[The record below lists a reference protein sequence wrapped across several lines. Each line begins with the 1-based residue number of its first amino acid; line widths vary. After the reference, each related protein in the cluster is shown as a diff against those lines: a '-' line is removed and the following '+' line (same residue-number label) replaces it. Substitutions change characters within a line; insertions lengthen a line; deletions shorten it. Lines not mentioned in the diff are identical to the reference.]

1 MSTIKIFVS
10 SSFHESFE
18 LGFTCERQF
27 LKEAINSEDDLK
39 DNSLDN
45 GHPEASQGT
54 EEASLQRVGES
65 QLVVFLLG
73 RRYGTIRE
81 NGLSLT
87 HEEYNE
93 AVRLNKPK
101 LCYEFPI
108 NPSDEDYEAC
118 LEFRE
123 QIKKKDDCIV
133 LNIEDEIKKGNFSSV
148 FSEVVK
154 KKSAGEKQEPNEVEK
169 KDYALDLANKILH
182 DIIRQFKNTR
192 YRSFQSVPPIPE
204 DYFPRD
210 THIEA
215 IKEKLEKNKGVVVS
229 GMSGIGKT
237 TLSIILGNDNNLK
250 NDFKDGIYYLKMG
263 QDPDLED
270 KQNDLLSYLEN
281 SNSKGSLGEIIK
293 QDFADRKALL
303 ILDDVWVFEHFL
315 PFDITNQ
322 ETSSKIIITTRY
334 RGQRFRFSEYLIEQL
349 NEDES
354 LAMLKQKIG
363 WSTTD
368 SELETICKR
377 MSKKCGGLPL
387 AISAVARVLATDK
400 NLKRWQDVEND
411 FETILEKIP
420 ADEENR
426 TVYAS
431 FQLSLKHLEEELRDR
446 YFSLSILFN
455 KHSSFFE
462 SETLRVYWG
471 SNPWYILESL
481 KEASL
486 LTEQTS
492 QREQK
497 EYTLHDL
504 QKIFIQGQ
512 TTKQNL
518 TNYKKQFI
526 QNYQKKYAPDWHKI
540 PFYEQGSFYYNYL
553 EICKDLNEQSLAK
566 EISEDVLYNNAHISL
581 PIVQKIINFLGID
594 LKKEAPKILKTNSN
608 LSTVA
613 WSFSYLTSKEKKDF
627 ANVYLEKAIK
637 QDFEAVNSYIIT
649 QCFKEADEELRKDFI
664 NKYLLLDFDK
674 IDENIIR
681 VGFKFAEKDNQ
692 RTIDYADNYIKKKC
706 N

>member
-1 MSTIKIFVS
+1 MSAIKKIFVS

-18 LGFTCERQF
+18 FGFNDERKL
-27 LKEAINSEDDLK
+27 LKDKINGEDDLT
-39 DNSLDN
+39 DNSLDH

-54 EEASLQRVGES
+54 KEASLQRVGES

-108 NPSDEDYEAC
+108 HPSDEDHNAC

-192 YRSFQSVPPIPE
+192 YRSFQYVPPIPE

-210 THIEA
+210 KYITK
-215 IKEKLEKNKGVVVS
+215 IKTKLKENQIVS
-229 GMSGIGKT
+229 IFGMAGMGKT
-237 TLSIILGNDNNLK
+237 ILATMLGHDTDLRK
-250 NDFKDGIYYLKMG
+250 EFKDGIYYLRLDQK
-263 QDPDLED
+263 PNLEE
-270 KQNDLLSYLEN
+270 KQADLLLDLQNYNSEASYEKRILE
-281 SNSKGSLGEIIK
+281 E
-293 QDFADRKALL
+293 FANRKALL
-303 ILDDVWVFEHFL
+303 ILDDIWKEEDFL
-315 PFDITNQ
+315 PFRITKR
-322 ETSSKIIITTRY
+322 ETLSKILITTR
-334 RGQRFRFSEYLIEQL
+334 SESLLHLSTGRIKILEL
-349 NEDES
+349 EPAES

-387 AISAVARVLATDK
+387 AISALARVLATDK
-400 NLKRWQDVEND
+400 NLKRCQDVEND

-486 LTEQTS
+486 LTEQIS
-492 QREQK
+492 RKGQK
-497 EYTLHDL
+497 QYTLHDL
-504 QKIFIQGQ
+504 QKTFIKEK
-512 TTKQNL
+512 TKEQEL

-526 QNYQKKYAPDWHKI
+526 QNYQEKYAPDWYKI
-540 PFYEQGSFYYNYL
+540 PFYEQNNFYRNYL
-553 EICKDLNEQSLAK
+553 EICKDLNEQNLAK
-566 EISEDVLYNNAHISL
+566 EISRDILYKNPNIEL
-581 PIVQKIINFLGID
+581 PLVHKVSKLLN
-594 LKKEAPKILKTNSN
+594 LKLRKESAKILDTNQNSRVVIKIV
-608 LSTVA
+608 LFVKRY
-613 WSFSYLTSKEKKDF
+613 FIPIGGVFFLVVLDKLFLVVSKLLF
-627 ANVYLEKAIK
+627 
-637 QDFEAVNSYIIT
+637 F
-649 QCFKEADEELRKDFI
+649 CFF
-664 NKYLLLDFDK
+664 FDK
-674 IDENIIR
+674 
-681 VGFKFAEKDNQ
+681 GFL
-692 RTIDYADNYIKKKC
+692 
-706 N
+706 